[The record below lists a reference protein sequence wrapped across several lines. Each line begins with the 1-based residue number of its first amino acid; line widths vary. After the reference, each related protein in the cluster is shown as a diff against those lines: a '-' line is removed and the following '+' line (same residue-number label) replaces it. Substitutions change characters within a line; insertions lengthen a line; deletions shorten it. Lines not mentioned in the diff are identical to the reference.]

1 MIKKTGLVILIIFSV
16 LVMRVLYLQI
26 SHYLDG
32 EEYLAQKD
40 YKLAIREYDTSMHFY
55 LPFSPYIERSAERLW
70 AIGEHFEGKGKI
82 DWALLAYSSIR
93 SAFYSSR
100 SLYTPGKE
108 WIKRCDEK
116 IASLN
121 VKILLSEGSIK
132 EVDSEEEK
140 EKHLYV
146 MRTDRSPEPLWA
158 VILELGFFGWVGS
171 VIYTI
176 YRLDNRKNVLYGAVS
191 FGVFFI
197 LWIFALFN
205 A

>member
-16 LVMRVLYLQI
+16 LVLRVLYLQI
-26 SHYLDG
+26 SHYLEG
-32 EEYLAQKD
+32 EEYLAQKN
-40 YKLAIREYDTSMHFY
+40 YKLAMREFDTSMHFY
-55 LPFSPYIERSAERLW
+55 LPFSPYIERSKERLW
-70 AIGEHFEGKGKI
+70 AIGEHFEKEGKP

-93 SAFYSSR
+93 SAFYASR
-100 SLYTPGKE
+100 SLYTPGKDE
-108 WIKRCDEK
+108 IKRCDEK

-132 EVDSEEEK
+132 EEDSEAEK

-158 VILELGFFGWVGS
+158 ILVELGFFGWIGS

-176 YRLDNRKNVLYGAVS
+176 YRFDSRKNILYGAVS

-197 LWIFALFN
+197 LWIFSLLN